1 MSRYG
6 AAEALDKKE
15 RDTAIQD
22 LTDQI
27 VWLCLFL
34 IRSTVLG
41 ITGVRINGGTDGCR

>member
-22 LTDQI
+22 LADQI
-27 VWLCLFL
+27 VWLCLFF
-34 IRSTVLG
+34 IRFTVLG